1 MSFDPIAASET
12 GHDRPG
18 AAAVAD
24 GALPVG
30 HAFAT
35 MRLTREH
42 VKAGGALF
50 FAFVI
55 EAWEMLI
62 VSYVSSSMSDD
73 FHIDAAAVGL
83 LLSSMYF
90 GMIPGAI
97 LWGAVTDRI
106 GRKKTCVW
114 SLVGYGICCAA
125 SALAPNYWS
134 FCAARFCS
142 GFALAG
148 ILVAVFVYF
157 EELLPVR
164 HRGRATVFLAG
175 GWPIGTLI
183 AVGVTAGVVDSLGWR
198 GVILL
203 SALSGLWAL
212 VIWRWVPESPY
223 WLVSK
228 GRQAE
233 ARAAIERLS
242 GERVDA
248 SRTLYVPKGPRSSV
262 RALFQG
268 RVAKITLLQVV
279 VNFALSWGYWGLQT
293 WLPKL
298 LADRGLSLPASYLF
312 ITVSALSM
320 IPGYLSAA
328 FLTAR
333 YGRRRIYL
341 CYVLLGTVG
350 GMVFAFAPSMAFL
363 YAGNIMMSIFAQ
375 GSWGVWDT
383 WMAEVYETHNR
394 GRGYSLGI
402 AAQRVANAIA
412 PSVIGLFVSL
422 AFGFTSTVVFIEAFF
437 VVALALAL
445 PLPETE
451 GEELT

>member
-1 MSFDPIAASET
+1 MSPDPIGASGA
-12 GHDRPG
+12 GHDLSS
-18 AAAVAD
+18 AAPVA
-24 GALPVG
+24 GGPLPVG

-35 MRLTREH
+35 MSLTREH
-42 VKAGGALF
+42 VKAGSALF

-62 VSYVSSSMSDD
+62 VSYVSSSIRAD
-73 FHIDAAAVGL
+73 FHIGAAAVGL

-90 GMIPGAI
+90 GMIPGAL

-106 GRKKTCVW
+106 GRKMTCIW
-114 SLVGYGICCAA
+114 SLAGYGFCCAA

-183 AVGVTAGVVDSLGWR
+183 AVGVTAGVVNTLGWR
-198 GVILL
+198 AVILI

-212 VIWRWVPESPY
+212 LIWRWVPESPY
-223 WLVSK
+223 WLVTK

-242 GERVDA
+242 RGQVDTT
-248 SRTLYVPKGPRSSV
+248 RELYVPVGPRSSA

-268 RVAKITLLQVV
+268 RATKITLLQVV

-293 WLPKL
+293 WLPNL

-328 FLTAR
+328 WLTAR

-341 CYVLLGTVG
+341 SYVFLGTAG
-350 GMVFAFAPSMAFL
+350 GLLFAFAPSMAFL
-363 YAGNIMMSIFAQ
+363 YAGNVMMSIFAQ

-412 PSVIGLFVSL
+412 PGVIGLFVSY
-422 AFGFTSTVVFIEAFF
+422 AFGFTSTVAFIEAFF
-437 VVALALAL
+437 VVALVLAL